1 MKCLK
6 IPNTIHFREI
16 TSINDA
22 LAIHQKLLMESE
34 LSQFKPD
41 LEEEFEDTEGNLLN
55 RKTYYDLKRQGLL

>member
-1 MKCLK
+1 
-6 IPNTIHFREI
+6 
-16 TSINDA
+16 
-22 LAIHQKLLMESE
+22 LLMESE